1 VRAAVV
7 TETRPGERRV
17 AATPET
23 VGKLAAAGWT
33 VVVQSGAG
41 VRAAA
46 ADSEYADRGAEIVG
60 TAKEALDGAAVLLV
74 VAPPSDDIIQLMPVG
89 CGVIGLLEP
98 TVPATPLRALADQRA
113 TAWALELLP
122 RTSRAQSMDALSSQA
137 LVGGYRAVI
146 EAALRLPRFFPM
158 AMTAAGTVPPARIFV
173 LGAGVAGLQAIAT
186 ARRLGGVVE
195 ANDVRS
201 AAAEEVKS
209 LGAKFVD
216 VTEGQTLEGAGGYA
230 REATEEELAEQRA
243 RLADHLAT
251 SDVVITTAA
260 VPGRRAPRLI
270 TTEMVERMRPGSVIF
285 DLAAETGG
293 NCELSK
299 PGEDV
304 VHNGVVIAG
313 ASNVPSAMAKD
324 ASALY
329 ARNVATFL
337 LLMTKEGAF
346 APDFEDDLVIG
357 ACILRD
363 GSPVHPLVKEAL
375 GA

>member
-1 VRAAVV
+1 MRAAVV

-46 ADSEYADRGAEIVG
+46 EDAEYAAKGAELVG
-60 TAKEALDGAAVLLV
+60 SAKEALDGADVLLAV
-74 VAPPSDDIIQLMPVG
+74 TPPAEDVISVLPKG
-89 CGVIGLLEP
+89 CSVIGLLEP
-98 TVPATPLRALADQRA
+98 TAPTTPLRALANQGA
-113 TAWALELLP
+113 TAFSLELLP
-122 RTSRAQSMDALSSQA
+122 RTSRAQAMDALSSQA
-137 LVGGYRAVI
+137 LVAGYRAVI
-146 EAALRLPRFFPM
+146 EASMRLPRFFPM
-158 AMTAAGTVPPARIFV
+158 AMTAAGTVPPARVFV
-173 LGAGVAGLQAIAT
+173 IGAGVAGLQAIAT
-186 ARRLGGVVE
+186 ARRLGAIVE
-195 ANDVRS
+195 ASDVRA

-216 VTEGQTLEGAGGYA
+216 LTEGQSLEGEGGYA
-230 REATEEELAEQRA
+230 RAATEEELAEQRS
-243 RLADHLAT
+243 RLSDHLAT
-251 SDVVITTAA
+251 QDVVITTAA
-260 VPGRRAPRLI
+260 VPGRKAPVLV

-304 VHNGVVIAG
+304 LYNGVTVIG
-313 ASNVPSAMAKD
+313 AQFVPSAMAKD

-329 ARNVATFL
+329 ARNVSTFL

-357 ACILRD
+357 SCILRD
-363 GSPVHPLVKEAL
+363 GQPVHPLVKEAL